1 MQFGICRNC
10 VQLLTSTE
18 VYSFSGLY
26 YVLYKRGL
34 STTATRAI
42 KTINNY
48 IVICFL
54 PDELILNS
62 YFYVSSD
69 CQWLKETEVLEFWI

>member
-1 MQFGICRNC
+1 MLQRLCNFFLLDTRFQPMDAIGICRNC

-18 VYSFSGLY
+18 VYSFSGHVY

-34 STTATRAI
+34 YTTATRAI

-48 IVICFL
+48 IVICFF
-54 PDELILNS
+54 PDEKA
-62 YFYVSSD
+62 VS
-69 CQWLKETEVLEFWI
+69 